1 MNKKTVALIVALIL
15 CAAAAVFFGIR
26 LNQESS
32 SLQEAS
38 GRLADVQAQLSQLEK
53 EKTDLTVSLESEAQ
67 ARGSAEE
74 ENTKLSDSLKA
85 SEAAAAE
92 SEKARA
98 EALEEISKLQDAL
111 KAAEESLSAEMLARE
126 AAQAEND
133 ALKAALAEAE
143 AALAASPSAKTDSQT
158 GSDAAG
164 TLSPDEDLKTVSGDS
179 VPETEKTGQ
188 TQPTSLIADSSDAPS
203 AELLDL
209 KNQIETLNAS
219 LSEVNAALAAE
230 QAAREQLL
238 AENADLSDSLTKIR
252 ADLEQANQARDAAVA
267 EAEEL
272 KELVAS
278 GDASLSSEREARSAA
293 EAALEEEKKQTSSL
307 TQSLAGM
314 TEERDALAAS
324 LVEEKEQ
331 SSSLSQSLAGMTE
344 ERNALAASLAEEKE
358 QSSSLSQ
365 AVASLTEEKN
375 AEAAA
380 HSEKVESLTESLTQA
395 EEKASSLEVQV
406 ADLNEQNDSLR
417 LEASDLRGNADLA
430 AQLPEKSPA
439 PRLAAGSEQST
450 GLNWCRIRYDAK
462 GYPQLWISLDDD
474 NGMISVMFIRTFV
487 NSGNESQTEIY
498 DAYHLEGN
506 VHAVR
511 YRTLSLPGS
520 YSLIVT
526 NLKNDSRDLGRLV
539 TLEDI
544 DGNGIA
550 DTLTDWNGNIVLLEI
565 ENAFS
570 VQDGH

>member
-111 KAAEESLSAEMLARE
+111 KAAEESLSAETLARE

-143 AALAASPSAKTDSQT
+143 AALAASPSAGTDSQT
-158 GSDAAG
+158 GSGAAG
-164 TLSPDEDLKTVSGDS
+164 TLSPDENQQTVSGDS
-179 VPETEKTGQ
+179 VPETEKAGQ
-188 TQPTSLIADSSDAPS
+188 TQPTSLIADSPDAPS
-203 AELLDL
+203 EELKDL
-209 KNQIETLNAS
+209 NNQIETLNAS

-307 TQSLAGM
+307 SQSLSGM
-314 TEERDALAAS
+314 TEERD
-324 LVEEKEQ
+324 
-331 SSSLSQSLAGMTE
+331 
-344 ERNALAASLAEEKE
+344 ALAASLAEEKE

-380 HSEKVESLTESLTQA
+380 HSEEVESLTESLTQA

-487 NSGNESQTEIY
+487 NSGNESQSEIY
-498 DAYHLEGN
+498 DAYNLEGN

>member
-331 SSSLSQSLAGMTE
+331 SSSLSQ
-344 ERNALAASLAEEKE
+344 
-358 QSSSLSQ
+358 